1 MAMDLTT
8 LLIIVVI
15 AFIVM
20 LGGIGGFMIYY
31 MRVYKYKVRLFY
43 QLSGEKQY
51 HEGKTYKARKVFLS
65 KGGVQRLWVP
75 KLKEYV
81 SYFGKKMG
89 KNKFY
94 YAEGPDGY
102 LYNVVL
108 GDLDTDKGV
117 LDIEPIDKDLRDF
130 YITNQKNINE
140 RYNKP
145 KSWPVVLQ
153 SLTIVLVLVLMFA
166 GGYVIFGQMKEA
178 GVITN
183 ENLEKSLEVNKVTLS
198 TITRLD
204 SILQHLDGGVSGLEF
219 INNTGP

>member
-1 MAMDLTT
+1 MELVTAL
-8 LLIIVVI
+8 VWVGVI
-15 AFIVM
+15 LVILMGA
-20 LGGIGGFMIYY
+20 IGGFMIYY
-31 MRVYKYKVRLFY
+31 MTVYKYRIRLFY
-43 QLSGEKQY
+43 QLSGDAQY

-65 KGGVQRLWVP
+65 RGGVQRLWVP

-108 GDLDTDKGV
+108 GDLDTNKGV
-117 LDIEPIDKDLRDF
+117 LDIEPIDRDLRDF

-140 RYNKP
+140 RYQKP
-145 KSWPVVLQ
+145 KNWPVVLQ
-153 SLTIVLVLVLMFA
+153 SITIVLILVLMFA

-178 GVITN
+178 TTITA
-183 ENLEKSLEVNKVTLS
+183 ENLEKSLEASKLTLE
-198 TITRLD
+198 TARINNQLLD
-204 SILQHLDGGVSGLEF
+204 QVLGGSSGLRPV
-219 INNTGP
+219 NLSG